1 MNCIEATRKM
11 VFDIT
16 ELLQVIDEQAY
27 AQQLEVFNGSTLGQH
42 FRHILDFYRC
52 LHKGI
57 TTSQVIDYERRER
70 DVLVEQHPDYAI
82 RAFFDVRNGI
92 EHCNIEESIQVRAD
106 FSSRMEDSRP
116 VVQSSIGR
124 ELMFAYDH
132 AVHHL
137 AIIKIGLRT
146 AFPHI
151 VIHEQ
156 LGVAPSTIK
165 YRSAIEG

>member
-11 VFDIT
+11 VFEIT
-16 ELLQVIDEQAY
+16 EVLQVIDQQSY
-27 AQQLEVFNGSTLGQH
+27 AQPLDVFNGSTLGQH

-52 LHKGI
+52 LQLGAI
-57 TTSQVIDYERRER
+57 ENIVDYERRER
-70 DVLVEQHPDYAI
+70 DTLAEQNPAFAVQ
-82 RAFFDVRNGI
+82 AFFDV
-92 EHCNIEESIQVRAD
+92 CDNIERCNVDERIMVRAD
-106 FSSRMEDSRP
+106 FSARMEDNRP
-116 VVQSSIGR
+116 LVQSSIGR

-151 VIHEQ
+151 TINEQ

-165 YRSAIEG
+165 YRSIVEG